1 MRIQIS
7 RLSGKKAK
15 GKPKSDDVTTKQ
27 FRFPVT
33 KQPIE
38 EEMTMNVSPICEKDG
53 VKYAFVRFS
62 SGDNYCEWKIPEAT
76 LSENRGFTEEQLSGL
91 GLYVKSNMTQ
101 LKKMAAQINIF
112 EAFKKG

>member
-7 RLSGKKAK
+7 RHSKKKAK
-15 GKPKSDDVTTKQ
+15 DKPKSDDVTTKQ
-27 FRFPVT
+27 LRIPLT
-33 KQPIE
+33 KDPIE
-38 EEMTMNVSPICEKDG
+38 EEMTMNVSPVCEKDG
-53 VKYAFVRFS
+53 AKFAFVRFS
-62 SGDNYCEWKIPEAT
+62 SGDNYCEWKIPDVT